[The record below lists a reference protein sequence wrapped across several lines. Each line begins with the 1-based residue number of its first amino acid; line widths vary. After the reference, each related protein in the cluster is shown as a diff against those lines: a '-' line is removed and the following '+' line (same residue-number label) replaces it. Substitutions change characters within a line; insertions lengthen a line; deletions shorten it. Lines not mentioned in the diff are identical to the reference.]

1 MSDIVISHAR
11 ENEAAV
17 RRLADALRRE
27 GYAVWHD
34 DSPAPGPESSERI
47 AERIGRARAVVVLW
61 SEAAAAS
68 EWVRAEANVARGQ
81 GKLVQAVADGAA
93 PPIPF
98 DPARAAPL
106 ADWQGA
112 SDHPGWNRVR
122 EEVAALAG
130 PPPEDARTVV
140 ALSPAPSP
148 PEIPPQPAPAATAAP
163 PSHLA
168 PLLIMLALLVLV
180 VGGGAYTWQKGLIAI
195 PGLRS
200 GAGSSELTSELPPG
214 PEAPTALVESA
225 PPPPA
230 TAQAAPDT
238 DAIAPA
244 SEEEAFTQESVI
256 RNERGFVLVRSAP
269 DGGGLTLARIN
280 ADESFGTYP
289 QQGPWW
295 RVRTANGTIGYVEA
309 GSIRSHAQLRT
320 EARAEAER
328 RRPKGP
334 RINRRNSENMRLFC
348 AGAGAGTPQ
357 CRTFQR
363 QLRN

>member
-1 MSDIVISHAR
+1 M
-11 ENEAAV
+11 
-17 RRLADALRRE
+17 ADALRRE

-47 AERIGRARAVVVLW
+47 AERIGRAKAVVVLW

-112 SDHPGWNRVR
+112 SDHPGWSRVR
-122 EEVAALAG
+122 EEIAALAG

-140 ALSPAPSP
+140 ALSPAPPP
-148 PEIPPQPAPAATAAP
+148 PETPPQPASAPQPAPAATAAA
-163 PSHLA
+163 PSRLA
-168 PLLIMLALLVLV
+168 PLLIVLALLVLV
-180 VGGGAYTWQKGLIAI
+180 VGGGAYAWQKGLIAI

-200 GAGSSELTSELPPG
+200 GAGSTELTSELPPG
-214 PEAPTALVESA
+214 PEAPTALAESA
-225 PPPPA
+225 PS
-230 TAQAAPDT
+230 QSRSAPDT
-238 DAIAPA
+238 EVVAPA
-244 SEEEAFTQESVI
+244 SEQEAFTQESVI
-256 RNERGFVLVRSAP
+256 RNERGFALVRSAP

-280 ADESFGTYP
+280 TGESFDTYP

-309 GSIRSHAQLRT
+309 GSIRSHAQLRA